1 VKLRRRKVK
10 KGIPLFR
17 KKSSPDFY
25 SLLVD
30 HAEKVYQ
37 AYTILVR
44 SLESGDGETAEKI
57 HFLER
62 EADDLRMVLI
72 DGLNRTLITPFDRE
86 DIFALSRAVDEVIDA
101 ANRTVEEL
109 EIFRVKAND
118 DLVAM
123 AKVLEKGT
131 LEIYD
136 ALKNMKQYP
145 AVALEHAKAAKAT
158 ENQIHHI
165 YLKSLADLFDNPE
178 NSPGYMLKMR
188 EIYRHL
194 NRSADNCDE
203 AANIISDIIIK
214 MS

>member
-1 VKLRRRKVK
+1 M
-10 KGIPLFR
+10 KGISLFR
-17 KKSSPDFY
+17 KKSGTDFY
-25 SLLVD
+25 GLLVE

-37 AYTILVR
+37 AYKILV
-44 SLESGDGETAEKI
+44 ESMEGGNGQAAEKI
-57 HFLER
+57 YFLER

-101 ANRTVEEL
+101 AKRTVEEID
-109 EIFRVKAND
+109 IFKVKANEE
-118 DLVAM
+118 LASM

-136 ALKNMKQYP
+136 ALKNMKKYP

-165 YLKSLADLFDNPE
+165 YLKSLADLFDDPN
-178 NSPGYMLKMR
+178 NSAGYMLKMR

-214 MS
+214 TS